1 MTGVRA
7 AESTRRAAQAAQA
20 KIFGKEVA
28 LIHNMDNDESRRQIE
43 QCYRTQKTLIN
54 PIIDCTDE
62 DVWEFSKVENIKQN
76 PLYIQC
82 GGTKRRLGCV
92 LCPMARFEDKLND
105 IKDYPRIAESYIK
118 AFDRMI
124 AAMPNKPK
132 WQSGEE
138 VFDWW
143 VYHIDDAKTD
153 ENQLS
158 IDDIE

>member
-1 MTGVRA
+1 M
-7 AESTRRAAQAAQA
+7 
-20 KIFGKEVA
+20 
-28 LIHNMDNDESRRQIE
+28 
-43 QCYRTQKTLIN
+43 
-54 PIIDCTDE
+54 
-62 DVWEFSKVENIKQN
+62 
-76 PLYIQC
+76 
-82 GGTKRRLGCV
+82 
-92 LCPMARFEDKLND
+92 LCPMARLEDKLND

-143 VYHIDDAKTD
+143 VYQKKKKKTD